1 MRSNLII
8 AAFGTAL
15 ALGACAP
22 KPSLSPRPVLRSQTW
37 SGAQAPAASGSSSL
51 AFGSAE
57 LERILAAAR
66 ARNADIAMAAA
77 RVVQAR
83 GELGEA
89 RSVPA
94 VSVGGGTGSGLD
106 NSGSSL
112 ALDIAWELDLFGRVS
127 AAKKA
132 ARARFVAAS
141 WDREAI
147 ALAVEAEA
155 VRAFVSHAALSD
167 RLAIID
173 RSLAA
178 ARDLER
184 IISIRAREGAATR
197 VESGRQTIEVRR
209 LESRRSEIAEAR
221 VHASNALAVLAGEEA
236 PLFQMQEVGLAS
248 LSLTASSM
256 PPPASLLLRRP
267 DIRAAE
273 ARIRAAEGD
282 VDRARAAFMPNLTLS
297 AGSLLRSA
305 GGGPLQLAVSS
316 GSSLLAPIFDRGR
329 LKGRLSTAAGAEA
342 EAVELYRRTLLVA
355 LRECEDA
362 LTSARAAEQRSNLLS
377 GSTAEARRTVA
388 LVRRQY
394 VEGAADLQGVLD
406 AERALLGLEEEQVS
420 ALQARFDAAVQ
431 LWKAIGGTPADTI
444 E

>member
-1 MRSNLII
+1 MRSHLFIG
-8 AAFGTAL
+8 ALGTVL
-15 ALGACAP
+15 TLGACAP
-22 KPSLSPRPVLRSQTW
+22 KASLSPRPVLRSETW
-37 SGAQAPAASGSSSL
+37 SGAAAAPAATGSSSL
-51 AFGSAE
+51 AFGSPE
-57 LERILAAAR
+57 LERILVAAR
-66 ARNADIAMAAA
+66 ARNADIAVAAA

-83 GELGEA
+83 GKLGEA

-94 VSVGGGTGSGLD
+94 VSVGGGIGSGLH

-112 ALDIAWELDLFGRVS
+112 GLDVAWELDLFGRVS

-132 ARARFVAAS
+132 ARARFVAAT
-141 WDREAI
+141 WDRDAV
-147 ALAVEAEA
+147 ALAVEAETA
-155 VRAFVSHAALSD
+155 RAFISHAALTD
-167 RLAIID
+167 RLEIID

-184 IISIRAREGAATR
+184 IISIRVREGAATR

-221 VHASNALAVLAGEEA
+221 VHAGNALAVLAGEEA
-236 PLFQMQEVGLAS
+236 PLFRLEEVRLAS
-248 LSLTASSM
+248 LSLARPGV

-267 DIRAAE
+267 DILASE

-282 VDRARAAFMPNLTLS
+282 VDRARAAFMPNLALS

-305 GGGPLQLAVSS
+305 AGGPLQLAVSS

-329 LKGRLSTAAGAEA
+329 LKGRLTTAAGADA

-362 LTSARAAEQRSNLLS
+362 LTSARAAEQRSSLLS

-406 AERALLGLEEEQVS
+406 AERALLGLEDEQVS
-420 ALQARFDAAVQ
+420 ALQSQFEAAVQ
-431 LWKAIGGTPADTI
+431 LWKATGGARAGTP
-444 E
+444 